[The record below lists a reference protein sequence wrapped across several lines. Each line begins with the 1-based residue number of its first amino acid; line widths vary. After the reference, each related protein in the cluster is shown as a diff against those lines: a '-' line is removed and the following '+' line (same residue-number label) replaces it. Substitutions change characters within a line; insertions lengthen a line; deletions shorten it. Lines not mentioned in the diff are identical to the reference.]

1 MSGISPRSRDA
12 GGRKARV
19 YVHPLN
25 RTVEVAPGTS
35 LLEAIRRAGVQIES
49 ICGGKGE
56 CGKCRVILEGGGW
69 TERSAARRRHLT
81 PREVEAGYR
90 LACEVTVS
98 GDLEVTVPLESRIEA
113 PQILMPEGL
122 ETDHLDPP
130 VEAYPL
136 QVADGDPFAP
146 GGRSIRLVGYTGTR
160 PRMPEEL
167 LDRIPPPPARAIL
180 TRTPGY
186 PEIQDIVPENGAGP
200 PCGIALDLGTTT
212 VVGTLVDLTTGA
224 LLARQATLNRQITY
238 GEEVITRI
246 GFSGRADGVRLLQQA
261 ALESVNQVV
270 HGAAAAAGIAPSE
283 ILEVTVG
290 GNTVM
295 NHLLVGRDPRYLE
308 MVDADVSRRP
318 FVCRTASLGIEV
330 HPRAYCYCLPN
341 VSRFV
346 GGDAVGDVLVSG
358 MHRRP
363 EVSLLIDLG
372 TNGEIV
378 IGNQEWLAAVSCAS
392 GPAFEGAGIG
402 DGMRAMR
409 GAIEHVAVDRDTGV
423 AAVEVI
429 GSVPPRGICGS
440 GLIDAAAGMFQ
451 AGILDFKG
459 KLVGSHPRV
468 RQGHEG
474 PEYCLVPG
482 EKTAIRQDIAIT
494 QQDMDYFMDSKAAL
508 CGAVA
513 VLLKKYRLTPADIR
527 HVYLAGAFGAFADM
541 RSATAFGILPPF
553 PNATVQGIGNGSL
566 SGAYLALLSLRK
578 REEAQA
584 IAGSMVYIDLLVDS
598 DFVDE
603 YTAALFVP
611 GRSDL
616 FPGDREERDIHA

>member
-1 MSGISPRSRDA
+1 MSGLVPRSRDA
-12 GGRKARV
+12 VRRKARV

-25 RTVEVAPGTS
+25 RTAEVPPGTS

-69 TERSAARRRHLT
+69 TERGGARRKHLS

-90 LACEVTVS
+90 LACEVMVG
-98 GDLEVTVPLESRIEA
+98 GDMEVTVPIESRIEA
-113 PQILMPEGL
+113 PQILIPEGI

-130 VEAYPL
+130 VERHPL
-136 QVADGDPFAP
+136 QVRDGDPFAP
-146 GGRSIRLVGYTGTR
+146 GGRSIRLVGYTGAR
-160 PRMPEEL
+160 PRAPEEVL
-167 LDRIPPPPARAIL
+167 ARIPAPPALAIL

-186 PEIQDIVPENGAGP
+186 PEILDIVPEDGSDP

-212 VVGTLVDLTTGA
+212 VVGTLVDLATGV

-261 ALESVNQVV
+261 ARESINQVIRD
-270 HGAAAAAGIAPSE
+270 AAAAAGIAPAE

-308 MVDADVSRRP
+308 MVDADVPRHP
-318 FVCRTASLGIEV
+318 FVFRTASLGIEA

-346 GGDAVGDVLVSG
+346 GGDAVGDVLASG
-358 MHRRP
+358 MHGRP

-378 IGNQEWLAAVSCAS
+378 VGNREWLAAVSCAS

-402 DGMRAMR
+402 AGMRAMR
-409 GAIEHVAVDRDTGV
+409 GAIEHVAIDPVSGEAT
-423 AAVEVI
+423 VETV
-429 GSVPPRGICGS
+429 GSAPPRGICGS

-459 KLVGSHPRV
+459 KFVGSHPRV
-468 RQGHEG
+468 RRGHEG
-474 PEYCLVPG
+474 AEYCLVPA
-482 EKTAIRQDIAIT
+482 EETATGQDIAIT

-513 VLLKKYRLTPADIR
+513 VLLKRYRLTPEDIR

-541 RSATAFGILPPF
+541 RSLTAFGILPPF

-578 REEAQA
+578 RREAQA
-584 IAGSMVYIDLLVDS
+584 IADAMVYIDLLVDP
-598 DFVDE
+598 DFVEE
-603 YTAALFVP
+603 YTAALSIP
-611 GRSDL
+611 GRSEL
-616 FPGDREERDIHA
+616 FPAGRDRGGHA